1 MGDSKFCTN
10 CGAKT
15 QPEDVFCESCG
26 QKLEADDYEHEP
38 EVKEERSPYQ
48 KQEDSI
54 VPPARQATREPF
66 REPFPE
72 RPKKKGNSG
81 VIAVVALLVI
91 VILS

>member
-26 QKLEADDYEHEP
+26 QKLEADDYENKP
-38 EVKEERSPYQ
+38 EVKEERSTYQ

-54 VPPARQATREPF
+54 VPPARQATR
-66 REPFPE
+66 
-72 RPKKKGNSG
+72 
-81 VIAVVALLVI
+81 
-91 VILS
+91 